1 MHAATITDLLRR
13 PKSVLKRADSEDVV
27 LRSGGVIVG
36 RLISEARAASLYD
49 SADLAG
55 YLLANLVD
63 DANERGRLAELLKK
77 RFPWVKF
84 LPEKAREKFTREFID
99 MLSACVSVGK
109 TARLE
114 EVVYSWRSTAL
125 IYADPQLAAEL
136 RRPLSGETRRI
147 PRP

>member
-1 MHAATITDLLRR
+1 MTDLLRS
-13 PKSVLKRADSEDVV
+13 PKSVLKKANSEDVV

-36 RLISEARAASLYD
+36 RLISEMRAISLYE

-63 DANERGRLAELLKK
+63 DAGDRDRVAELLRK
-77 RFPWVKF
+77 RFPWAKF
-84 LPEKAREKFTREFID
+84 LPEKECENFTREFIET
-99 MLSACVSVGK
+99 LSACVSAGK
-109 TARLE
+109 TSRLE

-136 RRPLSGETRRI
+136 KRPLAGETRRI